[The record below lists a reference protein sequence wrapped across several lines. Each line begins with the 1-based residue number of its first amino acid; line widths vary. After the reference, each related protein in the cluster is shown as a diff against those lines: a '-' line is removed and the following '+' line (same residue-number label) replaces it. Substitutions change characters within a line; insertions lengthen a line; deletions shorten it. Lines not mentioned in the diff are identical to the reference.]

1 MENSRQNPTDLF
13 INVAGK
19 KRRFT
24 CFYPNN
30 QPNLHHQKSRN
41 LGGFTVF
48 FFLKPRNQP
57 IFQPFCSKT
66 SFSRFA
72 IKLRGGW
79 KLVKD
84 LEGGS
89 NKDNRKLKV
98 SPNKLFLLHVF
109 GSIFQFLRRANP
121 INPALPF
128 WLKELHILQRL
139 LRYMQICFWSRHSPK
154 NRLTKLPQK

>member
-1 MENSRQNPTDLF
+1 MESSRQNPTDMF

-19 KRRFT
+19 KRRFI

-41 LGGFTVF
+41 LGGFTCF

-57 IFQPFCSKT
+57 IFQRFCSKT

-89 NKDNRKLKV
+89 KKDYRKLKV

-109 GSIFQFLRRANP
+109 GSIFQF
-121 INPALPF
+121 
-128 WLKELHILQRL
+128 
-139 LRYMQICFWSRHSPK
+139 
-154 NRLTKLPQK
+154 